1 LRSASRDAADELA
14 WLACDER
21 KIRCASLQNVRDR
34 TSARRLKAFEA
45 KRWHRRL
52 DRTLVLAAVA
62 ILFGVIITI
71 CTGRAEFLFSLAA
84 FAAWSVRANSA
95 AGFDRS
101 IGTDERL
108 YNSGR
113 LPR

>member
-1 LRSASRDAADELA
+1 LRHGIRDAEDELA

-21 KIRCASLQNVRDR
+21 KIRCASLQGVRDR

-45 KRWHRRL
+45 NRWHRRR
-52 DRTLVLAAVA
+52 DRTLVLAAIA
-62 ILFGVIITI
+62 ILSGVILTV

-84 FAAWSVRANSA
+84 FAAWSVRASS
-95 AGFDRS
+95 GTGHDGTMGTGECLS
-101 IGTDERL
+101 ISR
-108 YNSGR
+108 R